1 MCLKSGIGGCNL
13 SALHECGVGSINL
26 SDVWSEKYFLLH
38 CLLYLKVKLLFGY
51 LCGSLC
57 KFDLFFIGG
66 IEKQMCYLDI
76 VGFFIAAIEKQ
87 MCYLDVVFFGR
98 QFLAHFMLLIC
109 FYPPWNHHKIRGFLI
124 FSRGIERDQC
134 HEMGEKP
141 VWAASCNSCCW
152 VFSLMI
158 EF

>member
-87 MCYLDVVFFGR
+87 MCYLDVFFFWETISSPFHATDL
-98 QFLAHFMLLIC
+98 FLSPL
-109 FYPPWNHHKIRGFLI
+109 K
-124 FSRGIERDQC
+124 S
-134 HEMGEKP
+134 
-141 VWAASCNSCCW
+141 S
-152 VFSLMI
+152 
-158 EF
+158 